1 MTQQTNTTDLKHLQY
16 KMQLNK
22 WRWNRTKN
30 FARKTNR
37 TIEETLLYI
46 RQRCGRATLD
56 VAVDDLIAEM
66 DSVVDAAWHSNNEP
80 VFIHSS

>member
-1 MTQQTNTTDLKHLQY
+1 MNQQLIANDLKHLQY

-30 FARKTNR
+30 FASKTNR
-37 TIEETLLYI
+37 SIEEALLYI
-46 RQRCGRATLD
+46 RQVCGRATLD

-66 DSVVDAAWHSNNEP
+66 DSVVDAEWHSSNEP
-80 VFIHSS
+80 VFIHS